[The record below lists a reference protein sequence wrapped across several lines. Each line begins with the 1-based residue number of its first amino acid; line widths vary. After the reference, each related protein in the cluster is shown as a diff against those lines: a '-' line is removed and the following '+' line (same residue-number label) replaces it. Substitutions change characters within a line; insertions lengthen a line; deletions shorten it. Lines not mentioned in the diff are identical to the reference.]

1 MNSSQIQSQLKLNA
15 GVLKSLYDEKRVKRT
30 CRKIYNEQA
39 DCLALQATCNDLSE
53 AVLEAVC
60 KEENALREQANIYTP
75 FINKFSKRIKALEQL
90 QKALKR
96 DLQEAY
102 TIEQFEKEWEVLPD
116 VGLEESFLAGRVR
129 MAVEDG
135 FVEPGVVAEIVEVK

>member
-60 KEENALREQANIYTP
+60 KEENALREQANVYTP
-75 FINKFSKRIKALEQL
+75 FINKLSKRIKALEQL

-102 TIEQFEKEWEVLPD
+102 AIELFENTWEPL
-116 VGLEESFLAGRVR
+116 LEESFLAGRAR
-129 MAVEDG
+129 MAAEDG
-135 FVEPGVVAEIVEVK
+135 FVEPGAVLETLEVK